1 MASHKL
7 RRNCNGRVLLCFLL
21 AMLWKAGS
29 GQIHYSV
36 PEETEKGFFVGDIE
50 KDLGLEPQTLLERGV
65 RIVPRGKTQYFALNV
80 KSGAL
85 VTADRID
92 REELCGKAFLCTVNI
107 DILLED
113 KVKIYGVEVE
123 IIDVNDN
130 SPRFETKDTEIKII
144 EKEAPGTRFLL
155 PEAFDPDV
163 GVNSLKNYQLS
174 QNPYFSLHVKRGTDE
189 AKYPELVLERA
200 LDREEEPVHHLTLIA
215 SDGGDPVR
223 SGTVHICVTVLDAN
237 DNTPVFTQS
246 LYTVSVPENVPVG
259 TWLLTV
265 NATDPD
271 EGINGK
277 INYFFRKITKK
288 TSRIFRLDSLTGDI
302 IVLENLDYEESSFYD
317 IDIEARDGP
326 GLLDRAKILITVLDV
341 NDNAPDVTITSV
353 TSSISENSSAGSVI
367 ALFNVHDKDSGENGQ
382 VTCSIPEHLPFK
394 LEESYGNYYSL
405 VTNKALDREQVSMY
419 NITVR
424 ATDRGNPPLSTDTHI
439 SLHIE
444 DINDNPPAFIQ
455 TVYSAYIMEN
465 NPRGTSIYSL
475 TAHDSDIGEN
485 GHVSYSIAED
495 SVHGAPLSSI
505 VSINTQTGVLY
516 ALCSFDY
523 EQFRELKLRVTAR
536 DSGNPPLSSNVSL
549 TLFIL
554 DQNDNT
560 PEILYPTLPTDGSTG
575 VELAPRSAEPG
586 YLVTKVVAVDADSGQ
601 NAWLSYRLIKATEPG
616 LFSVGL
622 HSGEIRTVHPFLD
635 KDTLKQKQN
644 LVVSVTDNGD
654 PPLSATVSV
663 TVAVAD
669 TIPEILSDVSSMA
682 SSEPSKDSDLT
693 LSLVIAVVSVSCLFF
708 FFIIGLLAQRLCRWQ
723 TSKILQSTS
732 GHFQDIPAS
741 EFMGIDGVRAFMQSY
756 SHEVSLTTDSRKSQV
771 VCNQPSYADNS
782 IMPQSCEKKEALL
795 IPDESILYKENPS
808 FIQQAPPNTD
818 WRFSQAQRPGT
829 SGSQNGDEG
838 GTWPNNQF
846 DTEMLQA
853 MILASANE
861 AADGSSTLGGGAGTM
876 GLSARYGPQFTLQ
889 HVPDYR
895 QNVYIPGS
903 TATLA
908 NAAGKRDG
916 KAPAGGNGNKKKSGK
931 KEKK

>member
-7 RRNCNGRVLLCFLL
+7 HRNCIGKVLLCFLL
-21 AMLWKAGS
+21 ATLWKVGS

-50 KDLGLEPQTLLERGV
+50 KDLGLEPQTLLDGGV
-65 RIVPRGKTQYFALNV
+65 RIVSRGKTQYFALNV

-92 REELCGKAFLCTVNI
+92 REELCGKASGCTVNI

-130 SPRFETKDTEIKII
+130 SPRFETKETEIKII

-174 QNPYFSLHVKRGTDE
+174 QNHYFSLHVKRGIDE

-200 LDREEEPVHHLTLIA
+200 LDREEKPVHHLTLIA

-223 SGTVHICVTVLDAN
+223 SDTMNISVTVLDAN
-237 DNTPVFTQS
+237 DNSPIFTQS
-246 LYTVSVPENVPVG
+246 LYTVNVPENVPVG

-288 TSRIFRLDSLTGDI
+288 TSRVFRLDSLTGDI

-326 GLLDRAKILITVLDV
+326 GLLDRAKVLITVLDV
-341 NDNAPDVTITSV
+341 NDNAPDVTVTSV
-353 TSSISENSSAGSVI
+353 TSSISENSSAGSIV
-367 ALFNVHDKDSGENGQ
+367 ALFNVHDRDSRENSQ

-394 LEESYGNYYSL
+394 LEKSYGNYYSL
-405 VTNKALDREQVSMY
+405 VTDRTLDREQVDRY
-419 NITVR
+419 NVTVT
-424 ATDRGNPPLSTDTHI
+424 ATDGGNPPLSTNIYI
-439 SLHIE
+439 SLHLE
-444 DINDNPPAFIQ
+444 DTNDNPPAFLQ
-455 TVYSAYIMEN
+455 TSYSAYIMEN

-475 TAHDSDIGEN
+475 TARDSDSEEN
-485 GHVSYSIAED
+485 GHVSYSITDD
-495 SVHGAPLSSI
+495 SVHGAPLSSY
-505 VSINTQTGVLY
+505 VSINSETGVLY
-516 ALCSFDY
+516 ALRSFDY
-523 EQFRELKLRVTAR
+523 EQLRELKLGVTAR

-601 NAWLSYRLIKATEPG
+601 NAWLSYRLIKATDPG
-616 LFSVGL
+616 LFSMGL
-622 HSGEIRTVHPFLD
+622 LSGEIRTARAFMD
-635 KDTLKQKQN
+635 KDTLKQN
-644 LVVSVTDNGD
+644 LVVAVTDNGD

-669 TIPEILSDVSSMA
+669 TIPEVLSDLSSLA
-682 SSEPSKDSDLT
+682 SSEPPKDSYLT
-693 LSLVIAVVSVSCLFF
+693 LYLVIAVASVSCLFF
-708 FFIIGLLAQRLCRWQ
+708 FFIIVLLAQRLYQWQ
-723 TSKILQSTS
+723 TSKILESSS

-741 EFMGIDGVRAFMQSY
+741 EVMGIDGVRDFLQSY
-756 SHEVSLTTDSRKSQV
+756 SHEVSVTTDSRKSQV
-771 VCNQPSYADNS
+771 VFNQPNYTNNS
-782 IMPQSCEKKEALL
+782 IMQQSSEKKETLL
-795 IPDESILYKENPS
+795 ISDESVLYKENPS
-808 FIQQAPPNTD
+808 FIQVSLPYP
-818 WRFSQAQRPGT
+818 
-829 SGSQNGDEG
+829 
-838 GTWPNNQF
+838 
-846 DTEMLQA
+846 
-853 MILASANE
+853 
-861 AADGSSTLGGGAGTM
+861 
-876 GLSARYGPQFTLQ
+876 
-889 HVPDYR
+889 
-895 QNVYIPGS
+895 YIFV
-903 TATLA
+903 L
-908 NAAGKRDG
+908 DLIFLIY
-916 KAPAGGNGNKKKSGK
+916 
-931 KEKK
+931 